1 MEFGISTFGEV
12 HPESVSGGA
21 QESHKRMQE
30 LLAEAQLADRIGL
43 DVFAIGE
50 HHRPDFIV
58 SAPEVVLAGI
68 ATTTQHI
75 RLSTSVTVLSSADP
89 VRTFQNFASLD
100 LLSGGRAE
108 IMAGRGSFIESF
120 PLFGYDLNDYH
131 ELFVEKLELLM
142 RINESE
148 HVSWDGRFRAE
159 INGLGIYPR
168 PLQEKLPI
176 WIAVGGTPQ
185 SAVRAGK
192 LNLPMTIAILGGKPS
207 QFLPFVELYRESAKD
222 AGHDP
227 AKLPLGINSQFYLAD
242 SSDQA
247 ADEFWPTYEKLM
259 NRVGKERGWSPITRD
274 QFEQLRTPEGPLVV
288 GTVEEAVNK
297 MLYQKKL
304 FNHTR
309 FLGQLVKG
317 AVPEEKILHSIELFG
332 EMADRVRE
340 ALNVEPRKSRQDG

>member
-12 HPESVSGGA
+12 HPEGVSGGA
-21 QESHKRMQE
+21 TGSYQRMQE

-68 ATTTQHI
+68 ATTTQRI

-142 RINESE
+142 RINDGE
-148 HVSWDGRFRAE
+148 HVSWDGQFRAG
-159 INGLGIYPR
+159 INGLGVYPR
-168 PLQEKLPI
+168 PLQDKLPI

-227 AKLPLGINSQFYLAD
+227 LKLPLGINSQFYLAD

-259 NRVGKERGWSPITRD
+259 NRIGKERGWSPITRD
-274 QFEQLRTPEGPLVV
+274 HFEQLRTAEGPLVV

-304 FNHTR
+304 FDHTR

-317 AVPEEKILHSIELFG
+317 DVPQEKILHSIELFG
-332 EMADRVRE
+332 KMADRVRE
-340 ALNVEPRKSRQDG
+340 ELKK

>member
-12 HPESVSGGA
+12 HPEGVSGGA
-21 QESHKRMQE
+21 SESHRRMQE

-68 ATTTQHI
+68 ATTTERI
-75 RLSTSVTVLSSADP
+75 RLSTAVTVLSSVDP

-131 ELFVEKLELLM
+131 ELFVEKLELLT

-148 HVSWDGRFRAE
+148 HVSWDGKFRAE

-168 PLQEKLPI
+168 PLQDKLPI

-227 AKLPLGINSQFYLAD
+227 SKLPLGINSQFYLAD

-259 NRVGKERGWSPITRD
+259 NRIGKERGWSPITRD
-274 QFEQLRTPEGPLVV
+274 HFEQLRTPEGPLVV
-288 GTVEEAVNK
+288 GTVEEAVSK
-297 MLYQKKL
+297 MLYQKRL

-317 AVPEEKILHSIELFG
+317 DVPQEKILHSIGLFG
-332 EMADRVRE
+332 QMAERVRE
-340 ALNVEPRKSRQDG
+340 ELKK